1 MADVIAR
8 LKVDSAEYDRKI
20 GQSKNKLK
28 EFEKSGNDAGKA
40 LQDFSGKLGL
50 NIGKLGAMGVAIG
63 ATTAALKVAKDAL
76 SQSESAIDEWGRMTS
91 SAKGAYDMFLQSL
104 NTGNWDNF
112 FTRLNDA
119 ITGAR
124 DLYDALDRLGSIK
137 ANNQAAIAIT
147 QQSIQQLRLRQ
158 QNGEDVTSELTA
170 ATERLAKLQRQE
182 VEAGITAG
190 TDQMVQTL
198 KNAGISEAM
207 ARQAADELAKGGQD
221 VFDKYAQMVKD
232 LEKEGTGKGKAVSKL
247 GGIIKYYQEG
257 TFDEAN
263 LNEEQKKMYQLAKA
277 ITERET
283 TLQEGISTYA
293 QAVQQGTASARE
305 QFKNTKYGSS
315 SSGGGGKTNKKPYAS
330 AGMTDEEY
338 EAMVQQ
344 LISEANEA
352 TNIFDT
358 TTESVVQ
365 LRDVWAEIMT
375 SPTEWIDEADEG
387 LDRMATQMWKNIEA
401 AKNFQKD
408 WDAMQ
413 ASFRDQGIDA
423 TIGAF
428 QSLGHAIG
436 GTEGQVISLVA
447 AMAQQVAQGVVSIS
461 SMMAQAAAAKIDA
474 QAQLEDAAAK
484 TMNAHSWIPFAGVAM
499 AVGMVATMIATIASL
514 PKFATGGIV
523 GGNDKSDNTLVR
535 VSAGELIL
543 NKAQQNNLASQLQ
556 ASSEKTQIIKVE
568 IENNKLVG
576 TLNNADKRGA
586 YTA

>member
-1 MADVIAR
+1 MADVITR
-8 LKVDSAEYDRKI
+8 FKVETTEYDRKI
-20 GQSKNKLK
+20 GQSKTKLK
-28 EFEKSGNDAGKA
+28 EFEKSGADASKALNDFAGKMGV
-40 LQDFSGKLGL
+40 S
-50 NIGKLGAMGVAIG
+50 IPKLGAMGVAIG

-91 SAKGAYDMFLQSL
+91 GAKGAYDMFLQSL

-207 ARQAADELAKGGQD
+207 ARQAADEIARGGQD

-315 SSGGGGKTNKKPYAS
+315 GNGGGGTKSVSGFTS
-330 AGMTDEEY
+330 DQIE
-338 EAMVQQ
+338 Q

-352 TNIFDT
+352 TNIFGEMT
-358 TTESVVQ
+358 TSGVQ
-365 LRDVWAEIMT
+365 LRDVWAEIMEAP
-375 SPTEWIDEADEG
+375 SEWIDEPIDN
-387 LDRMATQMWKNIEA
+387 LKTLQKYMDDYKSNIEDTAKANQYA
-401 AKNFQKD
+401 AQTFGMV
-408 WDAMQ
+408 AG
-413 ASFRDQGIDA
+413 AIAGIDNP
-423 TIGAF
+423 
-428 QSLGHAIG
+428 
-436 GTEGQVISLVA
+436 
-447 AMAQQVAQGVVSIS
+447 
-461 SMMAQAAAAKIDA
+461 AAKILGTLGQAIA
-474 QAQLEDAAAK
+474 QVALAYSETLAKDKSSKSNIWSFIAASTAA
-484 TMNAHSWIPFAGVAM
+484 TIS
-499 AVGMVATMIATIASL
+499 MVSTIASI
-514 PKFATGGIV
+514 KSNARFADGGIV
-523 GGNDKSDNTLVR
+523 PGNRFSGDQTPILAN
-535 VSAGELIL
+535 AGEVVL
-543 NKAQQNNLASQLQ
+543 NKAQQSAIANQLQ
-556 ASSEKTQIIKVE
+556 QGSSQAQTAQPYVNAEMIYLGLSNYLKRSGRGE
-568 IENNKLVG
+568 IV
-576 TLNNADKRGA
+576 T
-586 YTA
+586 TH